1 MDGQNFITWK
11 KDIQNDTKML
21 KIIYNATG
29 KLKKNQLQYNIIYVL
44 YNRVKSSSKILFT
57 TDLKLNFNGSW
68 T

>member
-1 MDGQNFITWK
+1 MDGQNYIIWK
-11 KDIQNDTKML
+11 KDIQNDTKIL
-21 KIIYNATG
+21 KIIYNATRI
-29 KLKKNQLQYNIIYVL
+29 LKKNQLQYNIIYVL